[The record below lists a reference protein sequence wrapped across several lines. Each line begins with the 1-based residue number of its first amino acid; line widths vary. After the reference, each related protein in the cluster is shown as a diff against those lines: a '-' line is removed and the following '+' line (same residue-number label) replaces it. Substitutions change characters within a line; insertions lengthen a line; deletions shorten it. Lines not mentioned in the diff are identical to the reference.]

1 MQDNSSHS
9 TASGSYAA
17 HLRPTEEASQEIA
30 DSWRASRNRARDKWF
45 NKKDSS
51 RFDVAELEKRLSESG
66 NHPVYNPDNYPLHM
80 RREQPTQEPV
90 KPMPANPYSDQ
101 ESELETDPKL
111 ELEMH
116 FANINIDVIADLQ
129 LSSNQDPSTDPT
141 GNWNDESFSISW
153 SARPDWAEAIAQPQP
168 VIIEASSNSQS
179 QASAETV
186 EAFARILAELGMT
199 SPKDDGDA

>member
-80 RREQPTQEPV
+80 RREQQAAQEPAQPPV
-90 KPMPANPYSDQ
+90 KPMSSAQ
-101 ESELETDPKL
+101 
-111 ELEMH
+111 
-116 FANINIDVIADLQ
+116 NIN
-129 LSSNQDPSTDPT
+129 TDPT
-141 GNWNDESFSISW
+141 IDWNDESLSTSW
-153 SARPDWAEAIAQPQP
+153 SARPAWAEAIAQPQQ
-168 VIIEASSNSQS
+168 VIIEASSASQN
-179 QASAETV
+179 QASSETV

-199 SPKDDGDA
+199 SPKDDGNA